1 MSNTR
6 RITKADKY
14 KNKVPD
20 YKISSG
26 GGNIHV
32 GVVLDDPAYSSYDLN
47 KPPEAFTS
55 IGADVSLKKS
65 QINANG
71 TPPSGFGQADFQFN
85 VAQNKNDSDSDDGNS
100 AQQNQG
106 YGSNTLNINKN
117 PMNAY
122 IQNNQPQQINTFTER
137 NLLNNTQQNTP
148 KYINNNNNHFPE
160 DYPTQ
165 QYQPQEYPQEY
176 PQQDPPQQY

>member
-1 MSNTR
+1 MSTR
-6 RITKADKY
+6 YDLNQPVYQDFITHIDLITQQYNYEINDYNYLNNDFVVSGPTPEELQKADKY

-47 KPPEAFTS
+47 KPPEVFTS

-71 TPPSGFGQADFQFN
+71 LHHLDLGKVIFNLMLLKIKMILILMMAIPP
-85 VAQNKNDSDSDDGNS
+85 NKIKDMDLIPLIS
-100 AQQNQG
+100 
-106 YGSNTLNINKN
+106 IK
-117 PMNAY
+117 
-122 IQNNQPQQINTFTER
+122 IQ
-137 NLLNNTQQNTP
+137 
-148 KYINNNNNHFPE
+148 
-160 DYPTQ
+160 
-165 QYQPQEYPQEY
+165 
-176 PQQDPPQQY
+176 